1 MVSVLWPQV
10 SEMKVAFHSRI
21 LTERGSEGAM
31 LDYARMNR
39 SVLGNESVLCLPDRK
54 EFAENPLLKK
64 WREEFVVI
72 QYTDK
77 NDLGRKLMKEAAEV
91 LYLTKPGPWDGSL
104 VPGVRNCV
112 HAQFLSDEFHGDAY
126 AYLSS
131 WMSRVMTGREDSF
144 VPFFVPRFVSEED
157 LRGKLGIPKGAK
169 VFGRHGG
176 WDTFNIP
183 FARRAVVEHARN
195 YTEDHF
201 VFLNTEPICESERFP
216 NVHYLSATVDPVEKA
231 KFLGT
236 CDAMLHARWHGETFG
251 LAVGEFAVLGK
262 PVITFSES
270 REKAHLEM
278 LGNQALL
285 YRHVS
290 ELAEIL
296 REFRPHKTHGTEYNI
311 YANPEKVMQI
321 FAERFLS

>member
-1 MVSVLWPQV
+1 
-10 SEMKVAFHSRI
+10 
-21 LTERGSEGAM
+21 
-31 LDYARMNR
+31 
-39 SVLGNESVLCLPDRK
+39 
-54 EFAENPLLKK
+54 
-64 WREEFVVI
+64 VVI

-91 LYLTKPGPWDGSL
+91 LYLTKPGPWDGFL

-285 YRHVS
+285 YRHPG
-290 ELAEIL
+290 ELAGVL
-296 REFRPHKTHGTEYNI
+296 KEFRPHVTLGTEYDK
-311 YANPEKVMQI
+311 YADPQAVMEI
-321 FAERFLS
+321 FLARFLAE